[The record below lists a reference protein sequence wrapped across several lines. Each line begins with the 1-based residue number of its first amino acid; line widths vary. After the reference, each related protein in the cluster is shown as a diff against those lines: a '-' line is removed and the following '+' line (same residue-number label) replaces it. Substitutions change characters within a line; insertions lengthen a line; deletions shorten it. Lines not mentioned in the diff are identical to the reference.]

1 MPWKVSDVVS
11 ERMRFVFRLLEGER
25 MTDLC
30 AEYEIS
36 RKTGY
41 KLLERYRTQGVAGL
55 FDCSR
60 RPHQMPRQ
68 TSEEMRKLVLQARQ
82 GHPTWGPRKLRIWL
96 GDKHPGVRVPSN
108 TTIGVI
114 LARAGVVVS
123 RKRRRRVTPYSQ
135 QLRPAERPNAVWCA
149 DYKGQFRLGNGQY
162 CYPLTVSDR
171 FSRYVLAIEG
181 FEAIDGGTARA
192 VFEKLFADHGLP
204 DAIRTDNGAPFASQ
218 GLFGLSRL
226 SAWWLKLGIV
236 PERIAPAHPQQNGQ
250 HERMHRTLKA
260 ETTRPAAS
268 NLLKQQERFV
278 AWIEGFNH
286 ERPHEALGQRR
297 PAQLYNSSSRSLR
310 DASGRLEYPLHDQTR
325 PVSPSGHIRVLSGR
339 RHSAVF
345 ISAAL
350 AGERVGLRELDDGR
364 WLVSY
369 ATIDLGCYD
378 PAQERFV
385 PADRPL
391 SPVGRPTLSPM
402 SPV

>member
-11 ERMRFVFRLLEGER
+11 ERMRFVLRLLEGER

-96 GDKHPGVRVPSN
+96 GDKHPGIRVPSN

-149 DYKGQFRLGNGQY
+149 DYKGQSGWAMGNTAIRLRSAI
-162 CYPLTVSDR
+162 VSAATCWPSKASKPSMAARRGPCSSSSSPTMACRMR
-171 FSRYVLAIEG
+171 FAP
-181 FEAIDGGTARA
+181 TM
-192 VFEKLFADHGLP
+192 GLP
-204 DAIRTDNGAPFASQ
+204 
-218 GLFGLSRL
+218 
-226 SAWWLKLGIV
+226 
-236 PERIAPAHPQQNGQ
+236 
-250 HERMHRTLKA
+250 
-260 ETTRPAAS
+260 
-268 NLLKQQERFV
+268 
-278 AWIEGFNH
+278 
-286 ERPHEALGQRR
+286 
-297 PAQLYNSSSRSLR
+297 
-310 DASGRLEYPLHDQTR
+310 
-325 PVSPSGHIRVLSGR
+325 SPPRGYS
-339 RHSAVF
+339 
-345 ISAAL
+345 
-350 AGERVGLRELDDGR
+350 D
-364 WLVSY
+364 
-369 ATIDLGCYD
+369 
-378 PAQERFV
+378 
-385 PADRPL
+385 
-391 SPVGRPTLSPM
+391 
-402 SPV
+402 